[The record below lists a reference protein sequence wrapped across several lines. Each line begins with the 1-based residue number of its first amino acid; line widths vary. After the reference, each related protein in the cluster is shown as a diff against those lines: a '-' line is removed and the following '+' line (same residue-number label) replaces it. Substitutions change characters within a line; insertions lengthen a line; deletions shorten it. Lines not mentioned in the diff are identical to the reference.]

1 MTLQAVHSTQAPSA
15 SYEIRSDYCESGTRS
30 EQFWHC
36 GAVLFLAGIT
46 HEPASKS
53 LAPTTGLHGT
63 GGQALAA
70 HLHRHCQEIIETLL
84 ERLGSNNWE
93 QFHQFGMIGD
103 ATRWI
108 LLKGFGIPD
117 RRGLSHS
124 RIVLL
129 LSPHTPEP
137 ISGMRKMA
145 PRAGTLE
152 AESLHAMGMGCR
164 FFFHSVPR

>member
-1 MTLQAVHSTQAPSA
+1 MNQEQEASSSGIVVLSSSLQVLHMNRRARALLLQLDCTAQ
-15 SYEIRSDYCESGTRS
+15 G
-30 EQFWHC
+30 
-36 GAVLFLAGIT
+36 GA
-46 HEPASKS
+46 E
-53 LAPTTGLHGT
+53 
-63 GGQALAA
+63 QALAA

-93 QFHQFGMIGD
+93 QFHQFGTIGD

-152 AESLHAMGMGCR
+152 AESLHAMGMGYR
-164 FFFHSVPR
+164 FFFL